1 MKLLDTD
8 SPAGRA
14 VELISDLV
22 KQGRMS
28 KAEARVI
35 EELVWHPEFP
45 ENMRRKAKP
54 IGARFGYRPDGTFD
68 YSGCEGRTGPAAWQG

>member
-1 MKLLDTD
+1 MKTLDTE

-14 VELISDLV
+14 LELVGDLV
-22 KQGRMS
+22 EQGRMS

-45 ENMRRKAKP
+45 ESLRRRQL
-54 IGARFGYRPDGTFD
+54 INHNFTFVVGSGYDAAAPMIRRPCTT
-68 YSGCEGRTGPAAWQG
+68 SP